1 MTFKQRPELREGVTL
16 ADIWRK
22 SVPAQGNGR
31 GKGLEARLCLACL
44 GIARKREPWNSGG
57 R

>member
-22 SVPAQGNGR
+22 SVPAQGQR
-31 GKGLEARLCLACL
+31 PRSKTVL
-44 GIARKREPWNSGG
+44 GMFGDSKEEGAM
-57 R
+57 